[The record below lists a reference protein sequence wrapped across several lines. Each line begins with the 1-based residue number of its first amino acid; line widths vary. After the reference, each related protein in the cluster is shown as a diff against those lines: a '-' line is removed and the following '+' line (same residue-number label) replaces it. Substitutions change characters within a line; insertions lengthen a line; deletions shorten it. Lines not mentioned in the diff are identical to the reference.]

1 MIESYG
7 ELAPS
12 IHPSAWVHPG
22 AHVMGDVVLG
32 ERVSV
37 WPTAVLRG
45 DQGRIT
51 IGTDSNVQDGTIS
64 HGTGGRSTVDIGA
77 RVTVGHRVI
86 LHGCR
91 VDDDVLVGMGAI
103 LLDFC
108 HIESWCIVGAG
119 ALVPGGMHIPTG
131 SLVFGSPARIVRT
144 LRDSDRAMIK
154 HGCAEYLRL
163 SATYREAG
171 RQG

>member
-7 ELAPS
+7 ALAPS
-12 IHPSAWVHPG
+12 IHPSAWVHAG
-22 AHVMGDVVLG
+22 AHVLGDVVLG

-37 WPTAVLRG
+37 WPTTVLRG

-51 IGTDSNVQDGTIS
+51 IGPDSNVQDGTVS

-119 ALVPGGMHIPTG
+119 ALVPGGMRIPTG
-131 SLVFGSPARIVRT
+131 SLVLGAPARIVRT
-144 LRDSDRAMIK
+144 LRDSDRAMIQ

-163 SATYREAG
+163 SATYREG
-171 RQG
+171 RR

>member
-1 MIESYG
+1 MIEAYG
-7 ELAPS
+7 ELVPS
-12 IHPSAWVHPG
+12 LHPSAWVHAG
-22 AHVMGDVVLG
+22 AHVMGDVVLH

-37 WPTAVLRG
+37 WPGCVLRG

-51 IGTDSNVQDGTIS
+51 VGADSNVQDGTIS
-64 HGTGGRSTVDIGA
+64 HGTGGKSTVDIGA

-119 ALVPGGMHIPTG
+119 ALVLGGMHIPTG
-131 SLVFGSPARIVRT
+131 SLVLGSPARVVRQ
-144 LRDSDRAMIK
+144 LRDSDRRMIE

-163 SATYREAG
+163 SQQYRS
-171 RQG
+171 QG

>member
-1 MIESYG
+1 MIERYS

-12 IHPSAWVHPG
+12 IHPSAWVHAG
-22 AHVMGDVVLG
+22 AHVMGDVVLH

-37 WPTAVLRG
+37 WPGTVLRG

-51 IGTDSNVQDGTIS
+51 IGADSNVQDGTVA
-64 HGTGGRSTVDIGA
+64 HGTGGFSKVDVGA

-86 LHGCR
+86 LHGCT
-91 VDDDVLVGMGAI
+91 VEDDVLVGMGAI

-119 ALVPGGMHIPTG
+119 ALVPGRMRIPTG
-131 SLVFGSPARIVRT
+131 SLVLGSPARIVRT
-144 LRDSDRAMIK
+144 LRETDREMIK
-154 HGCAEYLRL
+154 HGCLEYLRL
-163 SATYREAG
+163 SATYRAG
-171 RQG
+171 

>member
-1 MIESYG
+1 MIEAYG
-7 ELAPS
+7 ALTPS
-12 IHPSAWVHPG
+12 LHPSAWVHAG
-22 AHVMGDVVLG
+22 AHVMGDVVLH

-37 WPTAVLRG
+37 WPGTVLRG

-51 IGTDSNVQDGTIS
+51 IGADSNVQDGSVS
-64 HGTGGRSTVDIGA
+64 HGTGGRSTVNIGA

-86 LHGCR
+86 LHGCS

-119 ALVPGGMHIPTG
+119 ALVPGGMRIPTG
-131 SLVFGSPARIVRT
+131 SLVLGSPARVVRT
-144 LRDSDRAMIK
+144 LRESDREMIK

-163 SATYREAG
+163 SATYRAG
-171 RQG
+171 

>member
-1 MIESYG
+1 MIETYG
-7 ELAPS
+7 ALVPTLD
-12 IHPSAWVHPG
+12 PTAWVHAG
-22 AHVMGDVVLG
+22 AHVLGDVVLH

-37 WPTAVLRG
+37 WPTTVLRG

-51 IGTDSNVQDGTIS
+51 IGADSNVQDGTIS
-64 HGTGGRSTVDIGA
+64 HGTGGRSTVNIGQ

-86 LHGCR
+86 LHGCT

-108 HIESWCIVGAG
+108 HVESWCIVGAG
-119 ALVPGGMHIPTG
+119 ALVPGGMRIPTG
-131 SLVFGSPARIVRT
+131 SLVLGSPARVVRT
-144 LRDSDRAMIK
+144 LSEKDREMIR

-163 SATYREAG
+163 SATYRA
-171 RQG
+171 QG